1 MTKRYKTRA
10 ELDSRVIRV
19 FRTDQEVLRDL
30 AETHGWSIGEAVSLI
45 LNSFG
50 ESPTLPDKVPAHQL
64 QMAGLRSSIK
74 NSQ

>member
-74 NSQ
+74 NS

>member
-50 ESPTLPDKVPAHQL
+50 DSPTLPDKVPAHQL

-74 NSQ
+74 NS

>member
-50 ESPTLPDKVPAHQL
+50 DSPTLPDKVPAHQL
-64 QMAGLRSSIK
+64 QMAGLRSSLK
-74 NSQ
+74 NS

>member
-1 MTKRYKTRA
+1 MSKRYKTRA

-19 FRTDQEVLRDL
+19 FRTDQEMLQDL

-50 ESPTLPDKVPAHQL
+50 DSPTLPDKVPAHQL
-64 QMAGLRSSIK
+64 QMAGLRSSIR
-74 NSQ
+74 NNQ

>member
-1 MTKRYKTRA
+1 MSKRYQTKA

-19 FRTDQEVLRDL
+19 FRTDQEMLREM

-50 ESPTLPDKVPAHQL
+50 NSPTLPDKVPAHQL
-64 QMAGLRSSIK
+64 QMAGLRSTIK
-74 NSQ
+74 NNQ